1 MKYEPE
7 KWKGDYQEDGY
18 VIIQYLIDS
27 KLLATLCDSMERIM
41 READKLPSRL
51 RQEIFFERDHLKNNS
66 QWYPDLTSEQCGN
79 NIRQIGSLL
88 LFDEVFAELICYAPL
103 LDALEALFESPEF
116 GFHLLVGRPKAARV
130 GNGVRNGSFHRD
142 TPDWDFTS
150 TNAIITLLCLD
161 GMTERN
167 GPTIFLRGS
176 HQVSDEE
183 ARHPRWRSVEESG
196 LNFADRVEVCCPAGS
211 GVFFS
216 PKVIHAAGHNRS
228 DHPRR
233 TLNSVWTGPDVL
245 PTSSARQLY
254 EGLKPRSR
262 NPACVEQLR
271 MTFPKLFAL
280 RK

>member
-18 VIIQYLIDS
+18 VIIQDLIDS
-27 KLLATLCDSMERIM
+27 KLLATLCDGMERIM
-41 READKLPSRL
+41 READRLPSRL
-51 RQEIFFERDHLKNNS
+51 RQEIFFESDHVKNNS
-66 QWYPDLTSEQCGN
+66 QWYPDLTPEQCGN

-130 GNGVRNGSFHRD
+130 GNGVRNGIFHRD

-150 TNAIITLLCLD
+150 TNAIITILCLD

-183 ARHPRWRSVEESG
+183 ARQPRWRNVEVSG
-196 LNFADRVEVCCPAGS
+196 LNFADKVEVCCPAGS